1 MPKEL
6 WIALI
11 TFCGILLSAI
21 MSLLISRN
29 IVNTELKKLRY
40 EMKKTY
46 ASKLLEARLNV
57 YPTLYFLLSSF
68 LKEARYKTIHK
79 KTIETLLSQIDEWD
93 SKNAILLGENSGRIC
108 YVFRENLWQL
118 LHCTDE
124 ELKRN
129 LSSTQ
134 FIEELRTEAQ
144 KLELAIKSDLGIYGV
159 DLIDGEFGT
168 GMTNDHKRVLDD
180 LQHKY
185 VDRAHEISDVK

>member
-1 MPKEL
+1 MPKEI

-11 TFCGILLSAI
+11 AFLGVLSSAVV
-21 MSLLISRN
+21 SFLISRN

-68 LKEARYKTIHK
+68 LKETRYRSIHK
-79 KTIETLLSQIDEWD
+79 TTIETLLAQIDEWD

-108 YVFRENLWQL
+108 YIFRENLWQL
-118 LHCTDE
+118 LDCTNE
-124 ELKRN
+124 KLKQK
-129 LSSTQ
+129 LESPQ

-144 KLELAIKSDLGIYGV
+144 KLELAIKSDIGIYGV
-159 DLIDGEFGT
+159 DFVGGEFST
-168 GMTNDHKRVLDD
+168 SMTSEHKRVLDD
-180 LQHKY
+180 LQNK
-185 VDRAHEISDVK
+185 